1 MTLPLKK
8 RLEKKGVWAERYP
21 KTVKAKMFEQN
32 AYQRL
37 RRRRIARGDL
47 IVRPRGKR
55 TPSGDPHAVR
65 AIICDGKEMTN
76 ANDV

>member
-1 MTLPLKK
+1 
-8 RLEKKGVWAERYP
+8 
-21 KTVKAKMFEQN
+21 MFEQN